1 MADLARYT
9 TATAFL
15 EHCSTLDLLSYPV
28 PTSAPVDETAP
39 PPALAQ
45 ADHAL
50 YSSTW
55 FPRAHDGAPQST
67 GFVLARIV
75 EDAYALELRWVAFSR
90 GSNNGTTASTGS
102 SSNPFADLD
111 SHPGTLPPVR
121 FVFPSRLVPSPAFV
135 VSTSTSPSSSRL
147 QLACVTEAGYLYTL
161 SFPLAT
167 LFYDDEHLAG
177 DDWCE
182 EFKIDS
188 LEGRVP
194 VLAHGVDEGRVIV
207 GCEDGFAVS
216 VEIAQGEDGALV
228 ETELRSLS
236 SFSMRSLLPS
246 FSTSGSPVKGGHAA
260 AHQVGTPT
268 QLVSLASSSTDTR
281 STSIAF
287 GVTRDRKLR
296 IWNLESGACF
306 RAIDLPKPASSS
318 TAPSS
323 SSSSALTL
331 SHAHTSHDSAHN
343 GRSATLL
350 LADAPT
356 PLIKIVAGTQSTS
369 HSSYLA
375 LFSPPS
381 SSSPGV
387 FVIYGFASDPATGE
401 LSELTPVTER
411 VCPPGASAGSLVDF
425 DVQRMDLA
433 GDATWTLWTCWDEG
447 GESEVRTVGLGEL
460 ESQSASSA
468 VAMDGADSDEW
479 VVVERGTTAKTAGW
493 TAAHFD
499 DLLRGS
505 DVAVAETFLQHVA
518 RPGRYPPATVEYAL
532 EMYEDVVAAEAAAAG
547 VAVPDVFSAEHAT
560 PIERAAAVV
569 GSTVALQ
576 QSPQTGAYL
585 HDEYNKQLKLEW
597 LRFVAFLNESRSAA
611 LFPTCL
617 VVDEQRG
624 IAAVVARDAVA
635 VPVVREAVQALHSL
649 TPEGL
654 LAAAGADDT
663 LFDLP
668 VAVASDRTLRHDVLP
683 LLAIIRDLERRLS
696 THERRVLERALREK
710 LASSDLGDLETTTT
724 ALALFDQALEPALSD
739 ATVEH
744 VADQLAALESAE
756 RAVDTFL
763 RLLTTEQLPPVA
775 DAGPDAH
782 ATTDLSNALLV
793 DGLALGIEARYELVK
808 GLVAVLLVAW
818 GAEADSAGE
827 DAEMG
832 GAPERLFGR
841 LDQTTAAA
849 FAALHS
855 LGALAWLAAEV
866 STPSVEALALVQKEL
881 QGRDGSGSGDDDPMF
896 ARFGELNV
904 HEHDRRRDGH
914 AADVMPVPTSGLLS
928 ALLRV
933 PGYAPSILPASR
945 SSLPVALAYAAAGTS
960 TALGLLESAAAGRIS
975 ASPAAT
981 VVGLRLQQLTLP
993 VQAAQWVGMWP
1004 RTAGM
1009 SYVCGRAALDALA
1022 GEDAMAQLEAAASG
1036 LYGAELVLSDEDE
1049 DDDEALEALRLVLPD
1064 EVGTSLARY
1073 YIHVVGLFTS
1083 TPFDAAVAGFA
1094 QLALEALEAEDIDD
1108 DVAEMDLWT
1117 KLFRSHAALGQYD
1130 LAYQV
1135 VMSVPYHETQMTCL
1149 AHLISVVCENGAA
1162 SLLTTY
1168 SFSGLEA
1175 ELERNLS
1182 FRARNS
1188 DPLARPNYYKVLY
1201 AYHVAKGDFRSAGT
1215 VMFQQGRRLGELG
1228 ARQGS
1233 SHDLVKLQCQ
1243 SYLAATNA
1251 LALVPKDHAWIAVMS
1266 SDDGERGNKRRKV
1279 AQLIPED
1286 EYDPAVAS
1294 RPLEVLELTDLRKEY
1309 CLALARLQLADEF
1322 PELERTSFHLEP
1334 ESVVA
1339 LFSQLAS
1346 FDQAF
1351 QAGRILDVDLSSLFE
1366 AVTER
1371 CVTLALHGDS
1381 VEDAAWVVQSEE
1393 AATWEGT
1400 LSSKAWRLLE
1410 RHLARHDDPV
1420 TFRYRLVSLERVLA
1434 TNRGAKPP
1442 SFLTDHLKAHDL
1454 PALLRALVKYDR
1466 LDDAFTFSLEAI
1478 KASSTTA
1485 TQFSSSSPYSIY
1497 DQLLAIPVGDTASLS
1512 DDVLKQRQEELRA
1525 ALDVRLAALDKAD
1538 KVLPRKD

>member
-1 MADLARYT
+1 
-9 TATAFL
+9 
-15 EHCSTLDLLSYPV
+15 
-28 PTSAPVDETAP
+28 
-39 PPALAQ
+39 
-45 ADHAL
+45 
-50 YSSTW
+50 
-55 FPRAHDGAPQST
+55 
-67 GFVLARIV
+67 
-75 EDAYALELRWVAFSR
+75 
-90 GSNNGTTASTGS
+90 
-102 SSNPFADLD
+102 
-111 SHPGTLPPVR
+111 
-121 FVFPSRLVPSPAFV
+121 
-135 VSTSTSPSSSRL
+135 
-147 QLACVTEAGYLYTL
+147 
-161 SFPLAT
+161 
-167 LFYDDEHLAG
+167 
-177 DDWCE
+177 
-182 EFKIDS
+182 
-188 LEGRVP
+188 
-194 VLAHGVDEGRVIV
+194 
-207 GCEDGFAVS
+207 
-216 VEIAQGEDGALV
+216 
-228 ETELRSLS
+228 
-236 SFSMRSLLPS
+236 MRSLLPS
-246 FSTSGSPVKGGHAA
+246 FSNFGSPVKGGHAA
-260 AHQVGTPT
+260 SHHAGTPT

-318 TAPSS
+318 APS

-331 SHAHTSHDSAHN
+331 SHGTHGSYDSPQG
-343 GRSATLL
+343 GRPGGLL

-356 PLIKIVAGTQSTS
+356 PLVKVVAGTQSTS

-387 FVIYGFASDPATGE
+387 FVVYGFASDPATGE

-433 GDATWTLWTCWDEG
+433 GDAKWTLWTCWDEG
-447 GESEVRTVGLGEL
+447 GESEVRTVALGEL
-460 ESQSASSA
+460 EGQSAAAA
-468 VAMDGADSDEW
+468 VAMDGAEGDEW

-518 RPGRYPPATVEYAL
+518 RPGRYPPATLEYAL
-532 EMYEDVVAAEAAAAG
+532 EMYEDVVAAEAASAG
-547 VAVPDVFSAEHAT
+547 VAVPDVFSVEHAT

-569 GSTVALQ
+569 GSTIALQ

-635 VPVVREAVQALHSL
+635 VPVVREAVQALHSM

-668 VAVASDRTLRHDVLP
+668 AAVASDRTLRHDVLP

-696 THERRVLERALREK
+696 THELRVLEHALREK
-710 LASSDLGDLETTTT
+710 LASSDLADLETTAT
-724 ALALFDQALEPALSD
+724 ALALFDTTLEPALSD
-739 ATVEH
+739 AAVEH
-744 VADQLAALESAE
+744 VATQLAGLESAE

-793 DGLALGIEARYELVK
+793 DGLASGIEARYELAK

-818 GAEADSAGE
+818 GAEADAAGE
-827 DAEMG
+827 DAEMS

-849 FAALHS
+849 FTALHS
-855 LGALAWLAAEV
+855 LGALAWLSAEV
-866 STPSVEALALVQKEL
+866 STPSVESLALVQKEL
-881 QGRDGSGSGDDDPMF
+881 QGRSGDSSSSDDDPMF

-904 HEHDRRRDGH
+904 HEHDRRSASSR
-914 AADVMPVPTSGLLS
+914 ADVMPVPTSGLLS

-960 TALGLLESAAAGRIS
+960 TALGLLESAGAGRTS

-981 VVGLRLQQLTLP
+981 VLGLRLQQLVLP

-1022 GEDAMAQLEAAASG
+1022 GEDAIAQLEAAASG
-1036 LYGAELVLSDEDE
+1036 LYGADLVLSGGDEGEGDDDDD

-1073 YIHVVGLFTS
+1073 YIHVVGLFAS
-1083 TPFDAAVAGFA
+1083 TPFDAAIAGFA
-1094 QLALEALEAEDIDD
+1094 QLALHALELEGIKDDAAET
-1108 DVAEMDLWT
+1108 DLWT

-1135 VMSVPYHETQMTCL
+1135 VMSVPYHETCV
-1149 AHLISVVCENGAA
+1149 H
-1162 SLLTTY
+1162 SL
-1168 SFSGLEA
+1168 
-1175 ELERNLS
+1175 
-1182 FRARNS
+1182 
-1188 DPLARPNYYKVLY
+1188 
-1201 AYHVAKGDFRSAGT
+1201 
-1215 VMFQQGRRLGELG
+1215 
-1228 ARQGS
+1228 
-1233 SHDLVKLQCQ
+1233 C
-1243 SYLAATNA
+1243 
-1251 LALVPKDHAWIAVMS
+1251 
-1266 SDDGERGNKRRKV
+1266 
-1279 AQLIPED
+1279 
-1286 EYDPAVAS
+1286 
-1294 RPLEVLELTDLRKEY
+1294 
-1309 CLALARLQLADEF
+1309 
-1322 PELERTSFHLEP
+1322 
-1334 ESVVA
+1334 
-1339 LFSQLAS
+1339 
-1346 FDQAF
+1346 
-1351 QAGRILDVDLSSLFE
+1351 
-1366 AVTER
+1366 
-1371 CVTLALHGDS
+1371 
-1381 VEDAAWVVQSEE
+1381 
-1393 AATWEGT
+1393 
-1400 LSSKAWRLLE
+1400 
-1410 RHLARHDDPV
+1410 
-1420 TFRYRLVSLERVLA
+1420 
-1434 TNRGAKPP
+1434 
-1442 SFLTDHLKAHDL
+1442 
-1454 PALLRALVKYDR
+1454 
-1466 LDDAFTFSLEAI
+1466 
-1478 KASSTTA
+1478 
-1485 TQFSSSSPYSIY
+1485 SSPS
-1497 DQLLAIPVGDTASLS
+1497 T
-1512 DDVLKQRQEELRA
+1512 
-1525 ALDVRLAALDKAD
+1525 
-1538 KVLPRKD
+1538 